1 MSIQTYWDWDP
12 IFGPKLA
19 ATKLAALE
27 ISIRAGGFRTPLERS
42 VREVLI
48 PELEHQFDVG
58 GDPSWARLEES
69 TVAKK
74 QAIGRDN
81 GILQE
86 TFALRKAVTALARW
100 RVRDDE
106 AVFTGIPGHAYYGMY
121 HLTGTQNMVARNWA
135 QWDNAST
142 DKVAAIFDD
151 WLEQKIK
158 AVF

>member
-1 MSIQTYWDWDP
+1 MAVHTYWEWDP

-19 ATKLAALE
+19 AQKLAALE

-58 GDPSWARLEES
+58 GDPSWASLEDS

-86 TFALRKAVTALARW
+86 TYALRKAVTALARW

-106 AVFTGIPGHAYYGMY
+106 AVFTGIPGHAYYSMY

-135 QWDNAST
+135 QWDNASIN
-142 DKVAAIFDD
+142 KVSAIFDD
-151 WLEQKIK
+151 WLEQKIR

>member
-1 MSIQTYWDWDP
+1 MSIHAYWEWDP
-12 IFGPKLA
+12 VFGPKLA
-19 ATKLAALE
+19 AKKLAALE
-27 ISIRAGGFRTPLERS
+27 ISIRVGGFRTPLERS

-69 TVAKK
+69 TVTKK
-74 QAIGRDN
+74 QARGRDN

-86 TFALRKAVTALARW
+86 TYALRKAVTALARW

-106 AVFTGIPGHAYYGMY
+106 AVFTGVPGHAYYGAY

-135 QWDNAST
+135 QWDSASIN
-142 DKVAAIFDD
+142 KVSAIFDD
-151 WLEQKIK
+151 WLEQKIRT
-158 AVF
+158 VF

>member
-1 MSIQTYWDWDP
+1 MSVQASWEWDP

-19 ATKLAALE
+19 AQKLAALE
-27 ISIRAGGFRTPLERS
+27 ISIRAGGFRAPLERS

-74 QAIGRDN
+74 QARGRDN

-86 TFALRKAVTALARW
+86 TYALRKAVTALARW

-106 AVFTGIPGHAYYGMY
+106 AVFTGVPGHAYYGTY

-135 QWDNAST
+135 QWDSASIN
-142 DKVAAIFDD
+142 KVSAIFDD
-151 WLEQKIK
+151 WLEQKIT